1 MTVDTDNGT
10 EFFAVEPPRPVHKI
24 ESMQKERQISV
35 DPISL
40 QGSTIRQASFRL
52 VSPPKYGSR
61 LNPPVPSP
69 PPKLKFV
76 SVSLPGS
83 AGSSPSSKGKRS
95 KASSKAKSNL
105 SRMQSAMDD
114 SHLAMREAESRRSK
128 SCGEARSSNPVVDD
142 FDLWLENSSTD
153 LKGAMKANNS
163 IPQHSVS
170 HKFSKPPRGP
180 SRENQHQMSKSRRD
194 DQDFPEDGFKCGK
207 LCLFLPRKGK
217 PVRSSSSASTQIV
230 SQVSQISR
238 VTEPVVISRTVSLE
252 RFECGSWGSIGEKNE
267 GESPNLFFDLPMEL
281 LRCSVSDMQ
290 SPVTAAFLFDDDN
303 DDSNKVIRKDKE
315 PIGVSK
321 GTPKMDRRKSQ
332 DSMRHGRFSTSSPTS
347 GPSSPIK
354 TPLDQATDD
363 FEAFLEAQAG

>member
-1 MTVDTDNGT
+1 MLSSITTYPSASNSARHSDGSLTDGEDIYMTVDTDNGT
-10 EFFAVEPPRPVHKI
+10 EFFAVEPPRALHKI

-52 VSPPKYGSR
+52 VSPPKNGSG

-83 AGSSPSSKGKRS
+83 AGSSPISKGKRS

-105 SRMQSAMDD
+105 SRIQSAMDD

-142 FDLWLENSSTD
+142 FDLWLEKSSTD
-153 LKGAMKANNS
+153 LKGGMKANNS

-170 HKFSKPPRGP
+170 YKFSKPPLGP

-194 DQDFPEDGFKCGK
+194 DQDFPEDGFKC
-207 LCLFLPRKGK
+207 
-217 PVRSSSSASTQIV
+217 
-230 SQVSQISR
+230 
-238 VTEPVVISRTVSLE
+238 
-252 RFECGSWGSIGEKNE
+252 
-267 GESPNLFFDLPMEL
+267 
-281 LRCSVSDMQ
+281 SVSDMQ
-290 SPVTAAFLFDDDN
+290 SPVTAAFVFDDDN
-303 DDSNKVIRKDKE
+303 DDSNKLIRKDKE

-321 GTPKMDRRKSQ
+321 GAPKMDRRKSQ
-332 DSMRHGRFSTSSPTS
+332 DSMKHGRFSTSSPTS
-347 GPSSPIK
+347 GPFSPFK